1 MYDTQDELLREIL
14 AGEDSFWRRQLG
26 ETLIS
31 QCFPSRYASGFDCK
45 YGPFDFFYGI
55 GGV

>member
-1 MYDTQDELLREIL
+1 MYDTQDEFLREIL
-14 AGEDSFWRRQLG
+14 AGEGSFWRRQLR
-26 ETLIS
+26 EILIS